1 MEQQLTL
8 VLLATP
14 KGANFDEQ
22 TLHGASSSSARST
35 TSSFTRTFL
44 KFSVYF
50 SLVAL
55 AYYFIIS
62 SFTVPPPIF
71 IALDSPPESPSGN
84 VSSPKCDLFTG
95 DWIPDPS
102 GPLYT
107 NHSCP
112 HIQDFQNCMLNG
124 RPDVNYLF
132 WRWKP
137 RGCDLPRFSSSQFLD
152 RVRNKWWAF
161 IGDSIARNHVQSLIC
176 ILSQVEEVVEIYHDK
191 EFRSK
196 IWRFPSHNF
205 TLSVIWSPF
214 LVKSETL
221 GTSSDIQLYLD
232 QLDHKWTHQYSNFD
246 YVVISG
252 GKWFLKATI
261 FHESNTVTGCHYC
274 HGRYN
279 LTDLGYDYSYRK
291 TLKLVRNFV
300 RDSTHKP
307 LVLFR
312 TTTPDHFET
321 AEWNAGG
328 YCNRT
333 MPFKEDEAK
342 LKTVDAVMRD
352 VELDV
357 FQNFGEVVLR
367 FDKPQTYRHF
377 IKSCSVGDG
386 FEMRV
391 GCTRAVNVISGL
403 PVNTSTERLDIL
415 DDERRVTGFS
425 IIGGEH
431 RLTNYKSVTTVHRFE
446 KELEADL
453 DGGARVV
460 RYAHKLATVTEAIAR
475 NAGDGSGAQ
484 KMDGPPCLSSGGLY
498 RWREDAVARGVG
510 VVGLSY
516 GQW

>member
-22 TLHGASSSSARST
+22 TLHEASSSSSSSAPSS
-35 TSSFTRTFL
+35 TSSFARTFL

-71 IALDSPPESPSGN
+71 IALDSSPVSPSGN
-84 VSSPKCDLFTG
+84 GTILVPQALPANWFRRQSVIFSLG
-95 DWIPDPS
+95 I
-102 GPLYT
+102 G
-107 NHSCP
+107 
-112 HIQDFQNCMLNG
+112 
-124 RPDVNYLF
+124 YLI
-132 WRWKP
+132 R
-137 RGCDLPRFSSSQFLD
+137 
-152 RVRNKWWAF
+152 RVLSTP
-161 IGDSIARNHVQSLIC
+161 ITHVLTFRIFRT
-176 ILSQVEEVVEIYHDK
+176 VEEVVEIYHDK

-221 GTSSDIQLYLD
+221 GTSSDIHLYLD

-261 FHESNTVTGCHYC
+261 FHESNTVTGSHYC

-279 LTDLGYDYSYRK
+279 LTELGYDYSYRK

-333 MPFKEDEAK
+333 MPFKEAEAK

-357 FQNFGEVVLR
+357 FQNFGEGSTNFRLLDTTGMSFLR
-367 FDKPQTYRHF
+367 PDGHPGPYRHPHPF
-377 IKSCSVGDG
+377 AGGKVKSSVQND
-386 FEMRV
+386 
-391 GCTRAVNVISGL
+391 CLHWCL
-403 PVNTSTERLDIL
+403 PGPIDSWNDVMVETIL
-415 DDERRVTGFS
+415 NR
-425 IIGGEH
+425 
-431 RLTNYKSVTTVHRFE
+431 
-446 KELEADL
+446 
-453 DGGARVV
+453 
-460 RYAHKLATVTEAIAR
+460 
-475 NAGDGSGAQ
+475 
-484 KMDGPPCLSSGGLY
+484 
-498 RWREDAVARGVG
+498 
-510 VVGLSY
+510 
-516 GQW
+516 

>member
-8 VLLATP
+8 VLLPNSP
-14 KGANFDEQ
+14 KGASANFDEQ
-22 TLHGASSSSARST
+22 TLDDASSSS
-35 TSSFTRTFL
+35 SSSCTQTPRTFL
-44 KFSVYF
+44 KFFLYF

-62 SFTVPPPIF
+62 TFTVSPVF
-71 IALDSPPESPSGN
+71 ISLDSPPVSPSGN
-84 VSSPKCDLFTG
+84 VSSPKCDLFSG

-107 NHSCP
+107 NLSCH
-112 HIQDFQNCMLNG
+112 HIQDFQNCLLNG

-137 RGCDLPRFSSSQFLD
+137 RDCDLPRFSPSQFLD

-161 IGDSIARNHVQSLIC
+161 VGDSIARNHVQSLIC
-176 ILSQVEEVVEIYHDK
+176 ILSQVEEVVEVYHDK

-205 TLSVIWSPF
+205 TLSVVWSPF

-221 GTSSDIQLYLD
+221 VSSSSSDIQLYLD

-261 FHESNTVTGCHYC
+261 FHENNTVTGCHYC
-274 HGRYN
+274 QGRNN
-279 LTDLGYDYSYRK
+279 LTDFGYDYSYRK
-291 TLKLVRNFV
+291 TLKLLRSFV

-312 TTTPDHFET
+312 TTTPDHFENG
-321 AEWNAGG
+321 EWNTGG

-342 LKTVDAVMRD
+342 LKTVDDVMRD

-357 FQNFGEVVLR
+357 FRNFGEGSTNFRLLDTTGMSLLR
-367 FDKPQTYRHF
+367 PDGHPGPYRHPHPF
-377 IKSCSVGDG
+377 AGVKDKSSVQND
-386 FEMRV
+386 
-391 GCTRAVNVISGL
+391 CLHWCL
-403 PVNTSTERLDIL
+403 PGPIDSWNDVMVETIL
-415 DDERRVTGFS
+415 NR
-425 IIGGEH
+425 
-431 RLTNYKSVTTVHRFE
+431 
-446 KELEADL
+446 
-453 DGGARVV
+453 
-460 RYAHKLATVTEAIAR
+460 
-475 NAGDGSGAQ
+475 
-484 KMDGPPCLSSGGLY
+484 
-498 RWREDAVARGVG
+498 
-510 VVGLSY
+510 
-516 GQW
+516 

>member
-1 MEQQLTL
+1 MEQQSTL
-8 VLLATP
+8 LLLPKSP
-14 KGANFDEQ
+14 KGSNFDKQ
-22 TLHGASSSSARST
+22 TLDDASSSVPST
-35 TSSFTRTFL
+35 PTRRTFL
-44 KFSVYF
+44 KFFVYC
-50 SLVAL
+50 SLVAV
-55 AYYFIIS
+55 AYYFIIFS
-62 SFTVPPPIF
+62 LAV
-71 IALDSPPESPSGN
+71 SPP

-107 NHSCP
+107 NLSCH

-124 RPDVNYLF
+124 RPDFNYLF

-137 RGCDLPRFSSSQFLD
+137 RDCDLPRFGPSQFLD

-176 ILSQVEEVVEIYHDK
+176 ILSQVEEAVEVYHDK
-191 EFRSK
+191 EYRSK

-205 TLSVIWSPF
+205 TLSVVWSPF

-232 QLDHKWTHQYSNFD
+232 QLDHKWTNQYSNFD

-261 FHESNTVTGCHYC
+261 FHENNTVTGCHYC

-279 LTDLGYDYSYRK
+279 LTDFGYDYSYRK

-312 TTTPDHFET
+312 TTTPDHFENG
-321 AEWNAGG
+321 EWNTGG

-342 LKTVDAVMRD
+342 LKTVDDVMRD

-357 FQNFGEVVLR
+357 FQNFEEGSTSFRLLDTTGMSLLR
-367 FDKPQTYRHF
+367 PDGHPGPYRHPHPF
-377 IKSCSVGDG
+377 ARAKDKRSVQND
-386 FEMRV
+386 
-391 GCTRAVNVISGL
+391 CLHWCL
-403 PVNTSTERLDIL
+403 PGPIDSWNDVMVETIL
-415 DDERRVTGFS
+415 NR
-425 IIGGEH
+425 
-431 RLTNYKSVTTVHRFE
+431 
-446 KELEADL
+446 
-453 DGGARVV
+453 
-460 RYAHKLATVTEAIAR
+460 
-475 NAGDGSGAQ
+475 
-484 KMDGPPCLSSGGLY
+484 
-498 RWREDAVARGVG
+498 
-510 VVGLSY
+510 
-516 GQW
+516 